1 MKRRVVSCVAAA
13 ALLMASPWASAE
25 SSRAKIRQLQQQVA
39 VMQGELNSL
48 IAIQKASR
56 GSQTALGDLLNRYQ
70 RMDQE
75 LRNLRGEL
83 ETRTHDLKTRQAA
96 MSTKLDAL
104 AATVAAMGGGAAT
117 AATASTGSAPAQ
129 GPAAVAPALSGEAVT
144 SAAGSASAPVVQGLG
159 QKEYARA
166 FDYLREGKY
175 GTAVTALQGFIQQY
189 SQSSLVVDAYYWL
202 GQAQYVLGQNQA
214 AIGSLETVVQNYQQ
228 SSKAPEAL
236 LRIAEIYQSLGQPGR
251 ARSALNLVL
260 KKYPRTPAAQR
271 AQAELQALSH

>member
-1 MKRRVVSCVAAA
+1 MKRRMVSCMAAA
-13 ALLMASPWASAE
+13 ALCMVSPWASAE
-25 SSRAKIRQLQQQVA
+25 SSRAKIQQLQQQVA

-48 IAIQKASR
+48 VAIQKASR
-56 GSQTALGDLLNRYQ
+56 GSQAALGDLLNRSQ

-83 ETRTHDLKTRQAA
+83 EMRTHDLKTRQNA
-96 MSTKLDAL
+96 MSAKLDAL
-104 AATVAAMGGGAAT
+104 AATVAAMNGGSAT
-117 AATASTGSAPAQ
+117 ALTASSVSAPARS
-129 GPAAVAPALSGEAVT
+129 GAVALALPGETVT
-144 SAAGSASAPVVQGLG
+144 SAASSASAPVVQGLG

-175 GTAVTALQGFIQQY
+175 GRAVTGLQGFIRKY
-189 SQSSLVVDAYYWL
+189 PQSSLVVDAYYWL

-214 AIGSLETVVQNYQQ
+214 AIGSLETVVHNYPQ

-260 KKYPRTPAAQR
+260 KKYSSTPAAQR